1 MVKPS
6 MWRVRRSLYDSW
18 FSRLSQARRSEDGIY
33 DWDCRLLW
41 LRIRASF
48 RRPMQAS
55 TQSRSSLRQLFS
67 PPKPPFCEEIAP
79 TLRSERPYHAHQSL
93 STIIETLVC
102 LGVFGDKDQRQRD
115 LTEGEV
121 FGFTHRELVGPMTH
135 AGFKFQSRQ
144 AFFTRCLNALY
155 VFGC

>member
-1 MVKPS
+1 MVENTSKLPS
-6 MWRVRRSLYDSW
+6 PD
-18 FSRLSQARRSEDGIY
+18 
-33 DWDCRLLW
+33 
-41 LRIRASF
+41 ASF
-48 RRPMQAS
+48 NTITFIAAS
-55 TQSRSSLRQLFS
+55 TIFSTETAVLRRL
-67 PPKPPFCEEIAP
+67 AP

-93 STIIETLVC
+93 STIVETLVC